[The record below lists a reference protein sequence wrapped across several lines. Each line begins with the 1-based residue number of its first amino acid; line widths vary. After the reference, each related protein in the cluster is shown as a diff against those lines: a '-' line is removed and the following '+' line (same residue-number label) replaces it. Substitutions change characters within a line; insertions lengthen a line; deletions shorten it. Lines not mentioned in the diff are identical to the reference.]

1 MRRKLAKQF
10 EYANS
15 IGTKKIVIVGEK
27 DLKEGRV
34 TVRELA
40 TGKEE
45 KVPLNSLL
53 QE

>member
-10 EYANS
+10 EYANAL
-15 IGTKKIVIVGEK
+15 GAKKIVVVGEK
-27 DLKEGRV
+27 DLKEGNV

-45 KVPLNSLL
+45 KVALSELL
-53 QE
+53 Q